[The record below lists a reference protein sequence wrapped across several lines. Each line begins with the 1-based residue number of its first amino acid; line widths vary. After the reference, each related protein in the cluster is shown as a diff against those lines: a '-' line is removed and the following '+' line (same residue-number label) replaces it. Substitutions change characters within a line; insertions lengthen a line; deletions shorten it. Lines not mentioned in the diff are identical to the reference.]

1 MNNNKSLESVMR
13 KFFKMRDDRN
23 WKQFHNPKNLAISLT
38 LEATEVLEFFQWS
51 NMEES
56 QNISIKEK
64 ENLAEE
70 IADVATYLFALA
82 DSVGVY
88 VIEAMDRKMDKN
100 IKKYPVEKSKNN
112 STKYNKLYSG
122 E

>member
-1 MNNNKSLESVMR
+1 
-13 KFFKMRDDRN
+13 MRDDRN

-112 STKYNKLYSG
+112 STKYNKL
-122 E
+122 